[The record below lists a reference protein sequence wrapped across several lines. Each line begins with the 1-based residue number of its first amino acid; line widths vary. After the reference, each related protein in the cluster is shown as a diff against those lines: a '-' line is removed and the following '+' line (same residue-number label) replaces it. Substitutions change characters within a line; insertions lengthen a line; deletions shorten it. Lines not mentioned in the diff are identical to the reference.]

1 MPWKFFWESM
11 MHPDFKT
18 FLSTALTAA
27 LLLSAPVLHAEK
39 PDNNPTISLSAEA
52 SASAPNDLGRAQ
64 LYFEDTDRDT
74 AALAERVNAVI
85 SQALET
91 ARSETAVDTQSS
103 GTSTYPVRNNEEQ
116 QIENWRM
123 RSTIQLESRDTA
135 ALARLVGELQK
146 TLAVGSLTMQPAPET
161 RDKAADDAALE
172 AVEAFQARAET
183 LATALGKNYRLRDL
197 NVQYPGMP
205 PVRPMLRMAAA
216 DSTGA
221 AFAPIEAGQS
231 EISVSVSG
239 TIELIQ

>member
-1 MPWKFFWESM
+1 MRPYFTTVL
-11 MHPDFKT
+11 P
-18 FLSTALTAA
+18 TALTVV
-27 LLLSAPVLHAEK
+27 LLLASPVLHADDQDK
-39 PDNNPTISLSAEA
+39 KPTISLSAEA

-74 AALAERVNAVI
+74 AALAERVNKVI
-85 SQALET
+85 TQALET
-91 ARSETAVDTQSS
+91 ARAEAEVDTRSA
-103 GTSTYPVRNNEEQ
+103 GTSTYPVRNSEEQ

-146 TLAVGSLTMQPAPET
+146 TLAVGSLTMQPASET
-161 RDKAADDAALE
+161 RDKAADDAAIE
-172 AVEAFQARAET
+172 AIEAFQARAQT
-183 LATALGKNYRLRDL
+183 LADTLGKNYRIRDL

-205 PVRPMLRMAAA
+205 PVRPMMRMAAA
-216 DSTGA
+216 DSAGA

-231 EISVSVSG
+231 EVSVSVNG